1 MDRSTEFFQ
10 AVDSF
15 ATSRLLASS
24 TTSSRHETDSSASGG
39 QLSVEELQMTALIGD
54 LSRDLNT
61 CGLKLA
67 ELSQLVKQRGLFND
81 RSAQIEHL
89 SHDVKTYIT
98 DMNGKLEMLERKTGG
113 SGGSRQTA
121 AHYNNIADTLK
132 NRLLQTTAQFKQLLQ
147 QRTESM
153 RNQESR
159 RNMYSSSS
167 TAYRRGGAHPSFMSE
182 QGGGEMERGGGEEQA
197 MVQRVQYSQE
207 RAEGMENVQ
216 RMIGELGQIFQ
227 KVASMVTQQEELV
240 QRIDED
246 VDTSL
251 HNVNQGQTE
260 LLNYFHRIS
269 SNRSLIL
276 KVFAIL
282 VAFVIFFVVF
292 LT

>member
-1 MDRSTEFFQ
+1 MDRTSEFFH
-10 AVDSF
+10 AVD
-15 ATSRLLASS
+15 ACSS
-24 TTSSRHETDSSASGG
+24 SPPTANGTGG
-39 QLSVEELQMTALIGD
+39 GGGGGLTEEEVQINALIAD

-61 CGLKLA
+61 SGLQLM
-67 ELSQLVKQRGLFND
+67 ELSQLAKQRGLFND
-81 RSAQIEHL
+81 KTAQIEHL

-98 DMNGKLEMLERKTGG
+98 DMNGKLEMLEKKT
-113 SGGSRQTA
+113 SGGGASRQTT
-121 AHYNNIADTLK
+121 AHYHNVADALR
-132 NRLLQTTAQFKQLLQ
+132 NRLLQTTAQFKDVLQ

-159 RNMYSSSS
+159 RNMYSSAS
-167 TAYRRGGAHPSFMSE
+167 TAYRRVGGAA
-182 QGGGEMERGGGEEQA
+182 QAGGGAAFMAEDDRGGQQQS
-197 MVQRVQYSQE
+197 MVQRAQYSQE

-227 KVASMVTQQEELV
+227 KVASMVTQQDELV

-246 VDTSL
+246 VDSSL
-251 HNVNQGQTE
+251 HHVEQGQTE

-276 KVFAIL
+276 KVFLIL
-282 VAFVIFFVVF
+282 IAFVVFFVVF